1 MRNLNTDFT
10 LKSCLFGSVQGLQG
24 LDYITLTA
32 EAKYPINFTQSEK
45 ISVLSLHYHG
55 SNSFLF
61 VNTTK
66 IYQFKAKYSEIK
78 SYALCLVK
86 TSKDFWISNMKKT
99 RLIGIF
105 NFFSVDFNPN
115 DANNILDI
123 NKYLIKGIWY
133 EIMFGLIKKIFIRLL
148 TDIVSASNH
157 TKCILLSN
165 QKCMI
170 QHSLINLHHNECSQ
184 EFHEYPF
191 AVKLDICV
199 GSCNTLKELSN
210 KVCVPNKTEDFNL
223 RVFNMTNGIN

>member
-1 MRNLNTDFT
+1 
-10 LKSCLFGSVQGLQG
+10 
-24 LDYITLTA
+24 
-32 EAKYPINFTQSEK
+32 
-45 ISVLSLHYHG
+45 
-55 SNSFLF
+55 
-61 VNTTK
+61 
-66 IYQFKAKYSEIK
+66 
-78 SYALCLVK
+78 
-86 TSKDFWISNMKKT
+86 
-99 RLIGIF
+99 
-105 NFFSVDFNPN
+105 
-115 DANNILDI
+115 
-123 NKYLIKGIWY
+123 
-133 EIMFGLIKKIFIRLL
+133 MFGLIKQIFIRLL

-223 RVFNMTNGIN
+223 SVFDIITGINDSKTLTKHRSYECKFKSNGRSCYSDQ